1 MGGLRIGILG
11 LLTQET
17 RSYVGARGTVQIDDP
32 IATARRAL
40 PDLRKQA
47 DVVVALTHLGIEKDR
62 ELARQ
67 APGIDVI
74 VGGHSHTLL
83 ARPEFV
89 SRNSSTGSGGVGGTI
104 IVQDFQWG
112 GTLGRLDLTLAP
124 AGTGGWVV
132 SRYSGELLPLTSRI
146 PEDPTT
152 AAVVS
157 KYWKPISAR
166 YGEVIGRA
174 AGDFAQKGYD
184 AAEYNLM
191 ADAIRAEMGVEFDL
205 ENVGGVRAPLV
216 KGPITQAMLAEVD
229 PFQNTVVT
237 FRLSGAELKRILLA
251 DRPAV
256 SGIEYEVAGG
266 RLVRAEI
273 GGAPIDDNRLYTG
286 AANSFMAERSLKGA
300 RDLKDTGRGR
310 RETLVAYIRKQGT
323 VQPAYD
329 GRRIIRG
336 E

>member
-1 MGGLRIGILG
+1 
-11 LLTQET
+11 
-17 RSYVGARGTVQIDDP
+17 
-32 IATARRAL
+32 
-40 PDLRKQA
+40 
-47 DVVVALTHLGIEKDR
+47 
-62 ELARQ
+62 
-67 APGIDVI
+67 
-74 VGGHSHTLL
+74 
-83 ARPEFV
+83 
-89 SRNSSTGSGGVGGTI
+89 
-104 IVQDFQWG
+104 
-112 GTLGRLDLTLAP
+112 
-124 AGTGGWVV
+124 
-132 SRYSGELLPLTSRI
+132 
-146 PEDPTT
+146 
-152 AAVVS
+152 
-157 KYWKPISAR
+157 
-166 YGEVIGRA
+166 
-174 AGDFAQKGYD
+174 
-184 AAEYNLM
+184 M

-237 FRLSGAELKRILLA
+237 FRLTGAELKRILLA

-273 GGAPIDDNRLYTG
+273 GGAPIDDSRLYTG

-310 RETLVAYIRKQGT
+310 RETLAAYIRKQGT